1 VRDDSGLLAP
11 FEIDDFKRKF
21 LLEGLDDIGL
31 TLKHES
37 SITAY
42 EKRRRGFATPAS
54 S

>member
-1 VRDDSGLLAP
+1 M
-11 FEIDDFKRKF
+11 DDFKRKF

-31 TLKHES
+31 TLNHES

-42 EKRRRGFATPAS
+42 EKRRREFATPAS